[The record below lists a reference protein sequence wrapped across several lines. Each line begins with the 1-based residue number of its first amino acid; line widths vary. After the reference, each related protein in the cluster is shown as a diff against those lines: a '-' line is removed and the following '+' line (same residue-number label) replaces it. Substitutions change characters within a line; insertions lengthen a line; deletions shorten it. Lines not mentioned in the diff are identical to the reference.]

1 MEPRHYPV
9 MSNEIIDLLRN
20 VPPGWMI
27 DGTVGLGGH
36 ALRVLREVPQLR
48 VLGMDMDKDSL
59 REAGQRLEQWKDRVV
74 LIQADYTNS
83 LDRPEIRDRDVTA
96 VLVDPGISSWQLQDA
111 GRGFSH
117 NLDGPLDM
125 RKDRDAGASAADVV
139 NTWSQKRLEAVFRD
153 YGDVRR
159 AGELAKRIIE
169 TRLFA
174 PIRTTIQLK
183 QVVEKVF
190 GSRFPRGVV
199 HPAARVF
206 QALRICVNHEL
217 DGVETFIMRLPDI
230 LKSGGRIIFLSFHS
244 IEDRLVKQSLRRLQ
258 ALGKVTCLRP
268 FPMFPQETEVL
279 ENPPSHSARLRV
291 AEVA

>member
-1 MEPRHYPV
+1 

-36 ALRVLREVPQLR
+36 ALRVLEEVPQLR
-48 VLGMDMDKDSL
+48 VLGMDMDSNSL
-59 REAGQRLEQWKDRVV
+59 KEAKRRLDRWKERVV
-74 LIQADYTNS
+74 LIQADYTTS
-83 LDRPEIRDRDVTA
+83 LDRPEIRNRDITA

-111 GRGFSH
+111 VRGFSH

-125 RKDRDAGASAADVV
+125 RKDRGSGITAADVV
-139 NTWSQKRLEAVFRD
+139 NNWDQVRLETVFRN
-153 YGDVRR
+153 YGDIRR

-174 PIRTTIQLK
+174 PIRTTAQLK

-206 QALRICVNHEL
+206 QALRICVNREL
-217 DGVETFIMRLPDI
+217 DGVETFIMRLPA
-230 LKSGGRIIFLSFHS
+230 KMESGGRILFISFHS

-258 ALGKVTCLRP
+258 ADGKVNCLRP
-268 FPMFPQETEVL
+268 FPILPQAAERL

>member
-9 MSNEIIDLLRN
+9 MRNEIVDLLRD

-36 ALRVLREVPQLR
+36 AQRVLREVPQLC
-48 VLGMDMDKDSL
+48 VLGLDMDRNSL
-59 REAGQRLEQWKDRVV
+59 KEADRRLAGWQDRVV
-74 LIQADYTNS
+74 LLQANYTS
-83 LDRPEIRDRDVTA
+83 CLDLPQVQERSITA
-96 VLVDPGISSWQLQDA
+96 VLVDPGISTMQLQDA
-111 GRGFSH
+111 ARGFSH

-125 RKDRDAGASAADVV
+125 RKDQGSGMTAADVV
-139 NTWSQKRLEAVFRD
+139 NNWSQEQLTALFRE
-153 YGDVRR
+153 YGEVRR

-169 TRLFA
+169 MRLFT
-174 PIRTTIQLK
+174 PILTTTQLK

-217 DGVETFIMRLPDI
+217 DGVEAFILRLPEVV
-230 LKSGGRIIFLSFHS
+230 KPGGRILFLSFHS
-244 IEDRLVKQSLRRLQ
+244 LEDRLVKRTLRRLQ
-258 ALGKVTCLRP
+258 AEGRATCLQP
-268 FPMFPQETEVL
+268 FPVFPQADEL
-279 ENPPSHSARLRV
+279 QENPPSHSARLRG